1 VHFLSLSKTVAFSL
15 MTFMWMQF
23 WLLLML
29 SGCSAAQLC
38 SASMIGVNPL
48 FEHHEKDFCVT
59 RRPEVQ

>member
-1 VHFLSLSKTVAFSL
+1 
-15 MTFMWMQF
+15 MWMQF

-29 SGCSAAQLC
+29 FGCSAAQLC